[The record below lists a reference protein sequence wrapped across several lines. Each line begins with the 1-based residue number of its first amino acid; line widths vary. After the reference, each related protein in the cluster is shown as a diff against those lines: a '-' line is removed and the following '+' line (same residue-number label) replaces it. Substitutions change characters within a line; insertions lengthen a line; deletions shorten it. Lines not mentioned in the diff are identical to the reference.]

1 MTKHLKSLTAEKAE
15 EQREGE
21 VVAEYEVVK
30 AEAGVGGEEGGRAQ
44 RQQQCE
50 GGGGVSNNVNQVKS
64 GVVRMGQI
72 SYRLE
77 EKKSESQLLECKI
90 LVLLHFRWKI

>member
-30 AEAGVGGEEGGRAQ
+30 AEAGGGGEEGGRAQ

-50 GGGGVSNNVNQVKS
+50 GGGGVSNNVNQDES
-64 GVVRMGQI
+64 GVVQMGQI
-72 SYRLE
+72 RLE
-77 EKKSESQLLECKI
+77 KSESQLLECKI
-90 LVLLHFRWKI
+90 LALLHFRWKI